1 MRKVFILA
9 LGAIA
14 AHAAT
19 FGKVT
24 PLVGGASDIV
34 LDEARSQLYL
44 TASVPNQVQVYSIKQ
59 GKFLASIATDQT
71 PLSAALSRDGNSLY
85 VVCYD
90 SAALDVINLNTLT
103 VSGQI
108 TLPAKPE
115 GVAVD
120 SSGLVLISTVGSANG
135 TANLLMLYNPSPTAA
150 AALTSIPVT
159 PAAPGAPTFPPSSGR
174 PFLAKHSQLVATRD
188 GTVIAGAN
196 APVNGTTTGT
206 ATLFVYQAASASV
219 PLARIVTGNSTT
231 LAISDDGSRIMC
243 GPVLYDS
250 ATLQVLAQQ
259 SATNAPYPMT
269 TTATTF
275 TTQTNQGGA
284 AFAPGVGEQTLYAAW
299 NIAPPSNT
307 TTTPGTTAPASNI
320 TQLLLNDPDNLLIN
334 MGIQLPENLAGR
346 MVISSDGTN
355 AYALSDSGF
364 IALPLSTL
372 TQSPIAVPAS
382 RVAMVTSDPCGV
394 TAATTTATIPM
405 TNQGKGSFS
414 VSAQVYSTTTTGG
427 FGPGGPGAATS
438 TATAPSVKTQAGGS
452 PALVFSFN
460 SAESKIRGTVSPPS
474 DFLVTSNEAIN
485 IPPSVRVYEN
495 SRDSEARAT
504 VLPITLGPGSTS
516 PFPDLAYDSTRQ
528 RVYIANTTMNRV
540 EVYDIKSKAL
550 LTPVKVGQAPVS
562 MALSLDGT
570 ALYVGNSGGESIS
583 IVDTTALQN
592 TGRVAFPPLSFA
604 SNIALATPT
613 IVAMGLSGLQFMTSD
628 GTLWKVVGNAAVTR
642 PASKLLGSTKFT
654 ASGTQ
659 MAPTPAGEYIL
670 LTTTAGVAYLYD
682 ATLDDFV
689 TDKQVLTG
697 TQITGYVGPVAAGPG
712 GAYYVM
718 NGVLLDSNLE
728 TVNGTTGSGAVS
740 AVAAASATSYAY
752 FTPVA
757 ATSTTAPTVSL
768 ADARTGNATSQFSAL
783 EGPLTQTTTIGPT
796 GGRTLTSGRTMAV
809 DSTGAAAYAISV
821 SGLSII
827 PLTTV
832 PTALKPV
839 VSRGGAVNLA
849 SYQSAVAVNGLLS
862 IFGSNLGSSAQAA
875 TVPLPTTLGGTCV
888 TLNNVPLPLFLMSSG
903 QINAQIPPN
912 LAAGTYP
919 LVIHS
924 IANLAASTS
933 QNITVSKVAPAVFVD
948 GSGNALLYHANGIQV
963 TTNNPATRDEPLT
976 MYATGLGATTG
987 GTVSTGMPSPS
998 SPLAVVSGVQVF
1010 FGDPSYTQAAI
1021 IVDWAGLAPG
1031 LIGVYQLNL
1040 QIPGFHINGNALP
1053 ITLRVGTVNSPT
1065 TGVVVP
1071 TVSVN

>member
-34 LDEARSQLYL
+34 LDEARGQLYF

-59 GKFLASIATDQT
+59 AKFLAPIATDQT

-103 VSGQI
+103 VSAQVA
-108 TLPAKPE
+108 LPAKPE

-120 SSGLVLISTVGSANG
+120 SNGLVLISTVGSANG
-135 TANLLMLYNPSPTAA
+135 TTNLLMLYNPSPRAA

-159 PAAPGAPTFPPSSGR
+159 PAAPGLPTFPPSSGR
-174 PFLAKHSQLVATRD
+174 PFLAKHSQLVASRD

-196 APVNGTTTGT
+196 APVNGTTAGT
-206 ATLFVYQAASASV
+206 AMLFEYQAASASV

-231 LAISDDGSRIMC
+231 LTISDDGTRIMC

-259 SATNAPYPMT
+259 SGTNAPYPLT
-269 TTATTF
+269 STAATF
-275 TTQTNQGGA
+275 NTQTNQGGA
-284 AFAPGVGEQTLYAAW
+284 AFGPGGLYAAW

-307 TTTPGTTAPASNI
+307 TTTPGTTPPAANV

-346 MVISSDGTN
+346 MVISSDGAN

-372 TQSPIAVPAS
+372 AQSPIAVPAS
-382 RVAMVTSDPCGV
+382 RVAIVTSDPCGV
-394 TAATTTATIPM
+394 TAATGTATIPV

-414 VSAQVYSTTTTGG
+414 VSAQVYTTTTTIG
-427 FGPGGPGAATS
+427 FGPPGGPGATTTS
-438 TATAPSVKTQAGGS
+438 AAPSVRSSQSGGS
-452 PALVFSFN
+452 PALLFSFN

-474 DFLVTSNEAIN
+474 DFLVTSNEAVN
-485 IPPSVRVYEN
+485 IPPSVRVFEN
-495 SRDSEARAT
+495 SRDSEARAS
-504 VLPITLGPGSTS
+504 VLPIAVGPGSTA
-516 PFPDLAYDSTRQ
+516 PLPDLAYDSPRQ

-562 MALSLDGT
+562 MALSMDGST
-570 ALYVGNSGGESIS
+570 LYVANSGGESIS
-583 IVDTTALQN
+583 IVNTATLQN
-592 TGRVAFPPLSFA
+592 TGRVALPPLPFG
-604 SNIALATPT
+604 SNIALATPSV
-613 IVAMGLSGLQFMTSD
+613 VAMGLSGLQFMTSD
-628 GTLWKVVGNAAVTR
+628 GTLWKVVGNAAVPR
-642 PASKLLGSTKFT
+642 PASKLLGATRLT

-659 MAPTPAGEYIL
+659 MAATPAGEYIL

-740 AVAAASATSYAY
+740 SVASASATSYAY

-757 ATSTTAPTVSL
+757 TTSTTAPTVSL
-768 ADARTGNATSQFSAL
+768 ADARTGSASSQFSAL
-783 EGPLTQTTTIGPT
+783 EGPLTQTTAIGPG
-796 GGRTLTSGRTMAV
+796 GGRTLTSGRTLAV

-832 PTALKPV
+832 PTAQKPV

-888 TLNNVPLPLFLMSSG
+888 TLNNLPLPLFLMSSG

-933 QNITVSKVAPAVFVD
+933 QNITVSKAAPAVFVD
-948 GSGNALLYHANGIQV
+948 GSGNALLYHADGSQV
-963 TTNNPATRDEPLT
+963 TTNHPATRDEPLT

-987 GTVSTGMPSPS
+987 GTVTTGMPSPS

-1010 FGDPSYTQAAI
+1010 FGNPSYTQAAI

-1040 QIPGFHINGNALP
+1040 RIPGFHINGDALP

-1065 TGVVVP
+1065 SGVVVP

>member
-1 MRKVFILA
+1 MRTALILA

-24 PLVGGASDIV
+24 ALVGGASDIV
-34 LDEARSQLYL
+34 LDETRGQLYL

-59 GKFLASIATDQT
+59 TKFLAPIATDQT
-71 PLSAALSRDGNSLY
+71 PLSAAMSRDGNTLY

-90 SAALDVINLNTLT
+90 SATLDAINLNTLT
-103 VSGQI
+103 VSAQV
-108 TLPAKPE
+108 TLPAKPQ

-120 SSGLVLISTVGSANG
+120 SNGLVLISTIGSANG
-135 TANLLMLYNPSPTAA
+135 TANLLMLYNPSPTAK

-159 PAAPGAPTFPPSSGR
+159 PSAPGLPTFPPSSGR
-174 PFLAKHSQLVATRD
+174 PFLAKHSQLMASRD
-188 GTVIAGAN
+188 GSVIAGAN
-196 APVNGTTTGT
+196 APVTGTTTGT
-206 ATLFVYQAASASV
+206 ATLFVYQAASSSV

-231 LAISDDGSRIMC
+231 LAISDDGSRILC
-243 GPVLYDS
+243 GPVLYD
-250 ATLQVLAQQ
+250 ATTLQVLAQQ
-259 SATNAPYPMT
+259 TGTNAPYPLT
-269 TTATTF
+269 TTAATF
-275 TTQTNQGGA
+275 NTQANQGGA
-284 AFAPGVGEQTLYAAW
+284 AFGPGGQTLYAAW

-307 TTTPGTTAPASNI
+307 ATTPGTTAPASNI

-346 MVISSDGTN
+346 MVISSDGAT
-355 AYALSDSGF
+355 AYALSDTGF
-364 IALPLSTL
+364 ISLPLSTL
-372 TQSPIAVPAS
+372 AQSPIAVPAS

-394 TAATTTATIPM
+394 TSATSTATIAM

-414 VSAQVYSTTTTGG
+414 VSAQIYQAAAAPGI
-427 FGPGGPGAATS
+427 FNPGGQNA
-438 TATAPSVKTQAGGS
+438 TATAPSVRSTQSGGS
-452 PALVFSFN
+452 PSLSFGFN

-495 SRDSEARAT
+495 SRDSEARGT
-504 VLPITLGPGSTS
+504 VLPISVGPGSTS
-516 PFPDLAYDSTRQ
+516 PFPDLVYDSTRQ
-528 RVYIANTTMNRV
+528 RVYVASTTMNRV
-540 EVYDIKSKAL
+540 EIYDIKSKAFM
-550 LTPVKVGQAPVS
+550 TPVKVGQTPVS
-562 MALSLDGT
+562 MALGLDGST
-570 ALYVGNSGGESIS
+570 LYVANSGGESIS
-583 IVDTTALQN
+583 IVDLAAMQN
-592 TGRVAFPPLSFA
+592 TGRVTFPPLPFG
-604 SNIALATPT
+604 SNIALATPSV
-613 IVAMGLSGLQFMTSD
+613 VAMGLSGLQFMTSD
-628 GTLWKVVGNAAVTR
+628 GTLWKVVGNAAVPR
-642 PASKLLGSTKFT
+642 PASKLLGATRLT

-659 MAPTPAGEYIL
+659 MAATPAGEYIL

-697 TQITGYVGPVAAGPG
+697 TQISGYIGPVAAGPG
-712 GAYYVM
+712 GAYYLM

-728 TVNGTTGSGAVS
+728 TVNGTTGSGAAS
-740 AVAAASATSYAY
+740 AVAPATATSYAY

-757 ATSTTAPTVSL
+757 ATSTTAPAVSL
-768 ADARTGNATSQFSAL
+768 ADARTGSAASQFSAL
-783 EGPLTQTTTIGPT
+783 EGPLTQTATIGPG

-809 DSTGAAAYAISV
+809 DPTGASAYMISV

-827 PLTTV
+827 PLTTI
-832 PTALKPV
+832 PAAQKPV

-875 TVPLPTTLGGTCV
+875 AVPLPTILGGTCV
-888 TLNNVPLPLFLMSSG
+888 TLNNVPLPLFVTTAG
-903 QINAQIPPN
+903 QLNAQIPPN
-912 LAAGTYP
+912 TAAGTYP

-924 IANLAASTS
+924 IANQAASTS

-948 GSGNALLYHANGIQV
+948 GSGNALLFHADGSQV
-963 TTNNPATRDEPLT
+963 TSNNPATRDEPLT

-987 GTVSTGMPSPS
+987 GTVTTGMPSPS

-1010 FGDPSYTQAAI
+1010 FGNPSYTQAAI

-1040 QIPGFHINGNALP
+1040 RIPGFHINGDALP

>member
-1 MRKVFILA
+1 MRKAYILA
-9 LGAIA
+9 LGAMA

-24 PLVGGASDIV
+24 PLIGGASDIV

-44 TASVPNQVQVYSIKQ
+44 TAPVPNQVQVYSLKQ
-59 GKFLASIATDQT
+59 AKFLAPITTDQT
-71 PLSAALSRDGNSLY
+71 PLSAAISRDGNSLY

-90 SAALDVINLNTLT
+90 SATLDVINLNTLT
-103 VSGQI
+103 VSAQL
-108 TLPAKPE
+108 TLPAKAE

-120 SSGLVLISTVGSANG
+120 SNGLVLISTVGSANG
-135 TANLLMLYNPSPTAA
+135 TANLLMLYNPSPTAKS
-150 AALTSIPVT
+150 ALTSIPVT
-159 PAAPGAPTFPPSSGR
+159 PAAPGLPTFPPTSGR
-174 PFLAKHSQLVATRD
+174 PFLAKHSQLVASRD
-188 GTVIAGAN
+188 GSVVVGAN

-219 PLARIVTGNSTT
+219 PSARIVTGNSTT
-231 LAISDDGSRIMC
+231 LAVSDDGTRIMC
-243 GPVLYDS
+243 GPVLYDA

-259 SATNAPYPMT
+259 TGANAPYPLT
-269 TTATTF
+269 TTVATY

-284 AFAPGVGEQTLYAAW
+284 VFVPGGQTLYAAW

-307 TTTPGTTAPASNI
+307 TTTPGTTPPASNI
-320 TQLLLNDPDNLLIN
+320 TQLLSNDPDNLLIN

-364 IALPLSTL
+364 ITLPLSTL

-394 TAATTTATIPM
+394 TAATGTATIAM

-414 VSAQVYSTTTTGG
+414 VSAQVYSTTTTVG
-427 FGPGGPGAATS
+427 FGPGGPGTTTTAA
-438 TATAPSVKTQAGGS
+438 APAVRSTQAGGS

-474 DFLVTSNEAIN
+474 DFLVTSNEAVN

-495 SRDSEARAT
+495 SRDSEARASVMT
-504 VLPITLGPGSTS
+504 IPLGPNAPATD
-516 PFPDLAYDSTRQ
+516 PFPDLVYDQPRQ
-528 RVYIANTTMNRV
+528 RLYIANNTMNRV
-540 EVYDIKSKAL
+540 EVYDIKSKAF
-550 LTPVKVGQAPVS
+550 LTPVKVGQTPVS
-562 MALSLDGT
+562 MALSLDGGT
-570 ALYVGNSGGESIS
+570 LYVGNSGGESIS
-583 IVDTTALQN
+583 IVDTAALQN
-592 TGRVAFPPLSFA
+592 TGRVAFPPLPFA
-604 SNIALATPT
+604 SNLTLVTPNLL
-613 IVAMGLSGLQFMTSD
+613 AMGLSGLQFVTND
-628 GTLWKVVGNAAVTR
+628 GTLWKVVGNAAVVR
-642 PASKLLGSTKFT
+642 PSSKLLGTNKITSVGSMV
-654 ASGTQ
+654 A
-659 MAPTPAGEYIL
+659 TPAGEYIL
-670 LTTTAGVAYLYD
+670 TTTTTGFAYLYD
-682 ATLDDFV
+682 ATLDDFA
-689 TDKQVLTG
+689 TGRQVLTG
-697 TQITGYVGPVAAGPG
+697 TQITGYVGPVTAGPG

-740 AVAAASATSYAY
+740 AVAAATATSYAY

-757 ATSTTAPTVSL
+757 ATSTTAPAISL
-768 ADARTGNATSQFSAL
+768 ADSRTGSAMSQFSAL
-783 EGPLTQTTTIGPT
+783 EGPLTQTTAIGPG
-796 GGRTLTSGRTMAV
+796 GGRTSTNGRTMSV
-809 DSTGAAAYAISV
+809 DSTGAAAYMISV

-832 PTALKPV
+832 PAAQKPV

-862 IFGSNLGSSAQAA
+862 IFGSNLGSTAQAA

-888 TLNNVPLPLFLMSSG
+888 TLNNVPVPLFLMSPG

-924 IANLAASTS
+924 IANQAASTS

-948 GSGNALLYHANGIQV
+948 GSGNALLYHANGSQV
-963 TTNNPATRDEPLT
+963 TQNNPATRDEPLT

-987 GTVSTGMPSPS
+987 GTVTTGMPSPS

-1040 QIPGFHINGNALP
+1040 QIPGFHINGNSLP

>member
-1 MRKVFILA
+1 MRKVVIPA
-9 LGAIA
+9 LWAIA

-34 LDEARSQLYL
+34 LDEARNQLYL

-59 GKFLASIATDQT
+59 AKFLAPITTDQT

-103 VSGQI
+103 LSAQI

-120 SSGLVLISTVGSANG
+120 ANGLVLISTIGSANG
-135 TANLLMLYNPSPTAA
+135 TANLLMLYNPSPTAK

-159 PAAPGAPTFPPSSGR
+159 PAAPGVPTFPPSSGR
-174 PFLAKHSQLVATRD
+174 PFLAKHSQLVASRD

-206 ATLFVYQAASASV
+206 ATLFVYQAASSSV

-231 LAISDDGSRIMC
+231 LAVSDDGTRIMC

-259 SATNAPYPMT
+259 SGTNAPYPLT
-269 TTATTF
+269 TTAATF
-275 TTQTNQGGA
+275 NTQANQGGA
-284 AFAPGVGEQTLYAAW
+284 AFAPGGQTLYAAW

-346 MVISSDGTN
+346 MVISSDAAN
-355 AYALSDSGF
+355 AYALSDTGF

-394 TAATTTATIPM
+394 TAATATVTIPV

-414 VSAQVYSTTTTGG
+414 VSAQVYTTTTTGG
-427 FGPGGPGAATS
+427 FGPGGAGVTTTS
-438 TATAPSVKTQAGGS
+438 AAPSVRNAQAGGS
-452 PALVFSFN
+452 PALMFSFN

-474 DFLVTSNEAIN
+474 DFLVTSNEAVN

-504 VLPITLGPGSTS
+504 ALPIPLGPGSTS

-562 MALSLDGT
+562 MALSLDGAT
-570 ALYVGNSGGESIS
+570 LYVGNSGGESIS

-592 TGRVAFPPLSFA
+592 TGRVAFPPLPFA

-613 IVAMGLSGLQFMTSD
+613 VVAMGLSGLQFMTSD

-642 PASKLLGSTKFT
+642 PASKLLGATKFT

-659 MAPTPAGEYIL
+659 MAATPAGEYIL

-697 TQITGYVGPVAAGPG
+697 TQITGYVGPVAAGLG

-783 EGPLTQTTTIGPT
+783 EGPLTQTTAIGPG

-809 DSTGAAAYAISV
+809 DSTGAAAYMISV

-832 PTALKPV
+832 PTAQKPV

-924 IANLAASTS
+924 IANLVASTS

-948 GSGNALLYHANGIQV
+948 GAGNALLYHADGSQV
-963 TTNNPATRDEPLT
+963 TTNHPATRDEPLT

-987 GTVSTGMPSPS
+987 GTVTTGMPSPS

-1010 FGDPSYTQAAI
+1010 FGNPSYTQAAI

-1040 QIPGFHINGNALP
+1040 QIPGFHINGDALP